1 MQTRLCLAAQI
12 KNPKVETFGFQI
24 TDKAHLKREGGFVSD
39 LTLHRSVLTC
49 SPTTSGYPGAGRRSK
64 PLRKQKEKR
73 HAMRISFLLCRDV
86 EKDMVVGTI
95 IQLFAGKHV
104 PVHSAAAKRIIAAFP
119 FFEKIFLAVN
129 CLYFVCRRGLFP
141 PVQNKPLCP
150 YGGDAVRFIFGG

>member
-1 MQTRLCLAAQI
+1 MVGSV
-12 KNPKVETFGFQI
+12 PQI

-39 LTLHRSVLTC
+39 LTLHRSVLTLLTHDLRV
-49 SPTTSGYPGAGRRSK
+49 PRSGEEFKAASK
-64 PLRKQKEKR
+64 AKGKR

-95 IQLFAGKHV
+95 IQLFAGKYIKIN
-104 PVHSAAAKRIIAAFP
+104 SAAAKRIIAAFP

-129 CLYFVCRRGLFP
+129 RLYFVCRRGLFP
-141 PVQNKPLCP
+141 PVQNKSLCP